1 MDFIDAP
8 DESDKTNMHE
18 MYNSHESDKKHDMYV
33 TYRNAVIDPAHFNKE
48 LWSESTLRFIQ
59 DESKIRL
66 HQQNIK
72 LTVPLDQIRNVV
84 DSISESN
91 PRVGTKEVINMVI
104 SYIVSYIVNEET
116 VNNTP
121 SYDSTILKYDGTF
134 GIQRYST
141 GQLSIK
147 KKKLN
152 TFGRM
157 F

>member
-8 DESDKTNMHE
+8 DESGKTN
-18 MYNSHESDKKHDMYV
+18 NSKVDNMYV
-33 TYRNAVIDPAHFNKE
+33 TYRNAVIDPAHFNND
-48 LWSESTLRFIQ
+48 LWAESTLRFIQ
-59 DESKIRL
+59 DETNIRL
-66 HQQNIK
+66 QQQNIK
-72 LTVPLDQIRNVV
+72 LTVPFDQIRNVV
-84 DSISESN
+84 DSISQSN
-91 PRVGTKEVINMVI
+91 PRVGTKEVVNMVI
-104 SYIVSYIVNEET
+104 SYMVSYIVNEET

-121 SYDSTILKYDGTF
+121 AYDSTILKYDGTF